1 MGFHSPYRSYRVC
14 YQRAA
19 EKLCRSSAIRRRRG
33 ESEVSF
39 QATRLRVALPNGK
52 ETAVELP
59 AGDEPVIKGVC
70 IDPASFV
77 NASCAD
83 KFTWY
88 LLLVRAAP
96 ASLDAEQLPILRQEL
111 EARLKEVDD
120 TERALKDRGGSSQ

>member
-1 MGFHSPYRSYRVC
+1 M
-14 YQRAA
+14 
-19 EKLCRSSAIRRRRG
+19 
-33 ESEVSF
+33 SF
-39 QATRLRVALPNGK
+39 QAMRLRVALPNGK

-59 AGDEPVIKGVC
+59 PGDEPIIKGVC
-70 IDPASFV
+70 VDPASIV

-96 ASLDAEQLPILRQEL
+96 ASLDAEQLPILRQQL

-120 TERALKDRGGSSQ
+120 AERALKGTGGSSQ